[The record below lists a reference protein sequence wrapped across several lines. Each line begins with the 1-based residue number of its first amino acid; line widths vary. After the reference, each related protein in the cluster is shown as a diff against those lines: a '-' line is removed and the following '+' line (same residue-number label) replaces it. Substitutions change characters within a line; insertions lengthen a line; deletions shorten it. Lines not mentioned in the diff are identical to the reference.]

1 MLIDIPSTRTKY
13 QEWGINI
20 PTKDSHFII
29 KAIQVIPT
37 MLQGRWQACRVI
49 FTVMVDY
56 SRFISTITK
65 QIQIVGQRKL
75 QKF

>member
-13 QEWGINI
+13 QEWRINI

-65 QIQIVGQRKL
+65 QIQVQ
-75 QKF
+75 

>member
-1 MLIDIPSTRTKY
+1 MLTDIPSTRTKY

-49 FTVMVDY
+49 GADSKCFQCLVEVE
-56 SRFISTITK
+56 I
-65 QIQIVGQRKL
+65 
-75 QKF
+75 